1 MVYENLCKEAL
12 AALMEH
18 GYGWILDDIKTNTEG
33 NVLFDPNFY
42 PVGYRLAHS
51 TTHKSVIVA
60 DGKTVVK
67 IRNKIFECIDEAIQE
82 YGFKIMESFNE
93 WEFISDKEWMVLKR
107 NGNWLTCFSTI
118 SEIPVRS
125 TLRA

>member
-1 MVYENLCKEAL
+1 MVYENLTKEAL

-18 GYGWILDDIKTNTEG
+18 GYGWILNDIKTNNNG

-42 PVGYRLAHS
+42 PAGYKLATS
-51 TTHKSVIVA
+51 TTHKSIIIA

-67 IRNKIFECIDEAIQE
+67 IQNKLFECINHAIHELGQQ
-82 YGFKIMESFNE
+82 IIESYSD

-107 NGNWLTCFSTI
+107 NGNWLTCFSTV
-118 SEIPVRS
+118 SQIPVRS